1 MDPSWILEEAFSAPL
16 GTSWFLCGII
26 LDPEKARGPTLERI
40 GSLVGPCWVRL
51 GPILE
56 PNWFLIPF
64 RVLVMGPGWTHL
76 GTIVVS
82 RGQVLD
88 PRGPDWALL
97 ELSGSPRN

>member
-1 MDPSWILEEAFSAPL
+1 MDPSWILDEAFSAHL
-16 GTSWFLCGII
+16 GTSWFLCGIN
-26 LDPEKARGPTLERI
+26 LDPEKARGPSLERI
-40 GSLVGPCWVRL
+40 GSLVDPCWVRL

-56 PNWFLIPF
+56 PNWFLIQY
-64 RVLVMGPGWTHL
+64 RVLVLGPSWTHL